1 MGCIKKI
8 YKRNWYSTLSRRIVK
23 YGYARVSTE
32 GQDLERQMFKLK
44 EYGIEEENIFYE
56 KMSGMKKERPV
67 LKELMA
73 QVKSGDVVVVE
84 SLSRLARSTQDLW
97 NFIQYFLDNGIVFVS
112 LKESVDLS
120 TATGKLLFTVL
131 SGLVQFE
138 RDLTSERTKETL
150 RVKKEEG
157 MVLGR
162 PTKYNSEQDKEI
174 IDLYKA
180 KNSGKQ
186 IHYLTGIEQSR
197 VYRVIRKYKKE
208 QTKEPPI

>member
-1 MGCIKKI
+1 M
-8 YKRNWYSTLSRRIVK
+8 K

-32 GQDLERQMFKLK
+32 GQDLERQIFKLK
-44 EYGIEEENIFYE
+44 EYGIEEENIFFE

-67 LKELMA
+67 LKELMET
-73 QVKSGDVVVVE
+73 VKSGDVVVVE

-97 NFIQYFLDNGIVFVS
+97 NFIQFFLDNGIVFVS

-162 PTKYNSEQDKEI
+162 PTKYNEEIDNEI
-174 IDLYKA
+174 IELYKA
-180 KNSGKQ
+180 NNNGKE
-186 IHYLTGIEQSR
+186 IHYLTGIDLSHI
-197 VYRVIRKYKKE
+197 YRVIRKYKNEVK
-208 QTKEPPI
+208 TDLPI

>member
-8 YKRNWYSTLSRRIVK
+8 YKRNWHSTLNRRIVK

-44 EYGIEEENIFYE
+44 EYGIEEENIFFE
-56 KMSGMKKERPV
+56 KMSGMKKDRPV

>member
-1 MGCIKKI
+1 M
-8 YKRNWYSTLSRRIVK
+8 K

-32 GQDLERQMFKLK
+32 GQDLERQIFKLK
-44 EYGIEEENIFYE
+44 EYGIEEDNIFYE

-67 LKELMA
+67 LKELMET
-73 QVKSGDVVVVE
+73 VKSGDVVVVE

-97 NFIQYFLDNGIVFVS
+97 NFIQFFLDNGIVFVS

-162 PTKYNSEQDKEI
+162 PTKYNEEIDNEI
-174 IDLYKA
+174 IELYKA
-180 KNSGKQ
+180 NNNGKE
-186 IHYLTGIEQSR
+186 IHYLTGIDLSHI
-197 VYRVIRKYKKE
+197 YRVIRKYKNE
-208 QTKEPPI
+208 VRTDLSI

>member
-1 MGCIKKI
+1 M
-8 YKRNWYSTLSRRIVK
+8 K

-32 GQDLERQMFKLK
+32 GQDLERQIFKLK
-44 EYGIEEENIFYE
+44 EYGIEEDNIFYE

-67 LKELMA
+67 LKELMET
-73 QVKSGDVVVVE
+73 VKSGDVVVVE

-97 NFIQYFLDNGIVFVS
+97 NFIQFFLDNGIVFVS

-162 PTKYNSEQDKEI
+162 PTKYNKEI
-174 IDLYKA
+174 DNEIIELYKA
-180 KNSGKQ
+180 NNNGKE
-186 IHYLTGIEQSR
+186 IHYLTGIDLSHI
-197 VYRVIRKYKKE
+197 YRVIRKYKNE
-208 QTKEPPI
+208 VRTDLPI

>member
-1 MGCIKKI
+1 M
-8 YKRNWYSTLSRRIVK
+8 K

-44 EYGIEEENIFYE
+44 EYGIEEENIFFE
-56 KMSGMKKERPV
+56 KMSGMKKDRPV

-162 PTKYNSEQDKEI
+162 PTKYNEEIDNEI
-174 IDLYKA
+174 IELYKA
-180 KNSGKQ
+180 NNNGKE
-186 IHYLTGIEQSR
+186 IHYLTGIDLSHI
-197 VYRVIRKYKKE
+197 YRVIRKYKNE
-208 QTKEPPI
+208 VRTDLPI

>member
-1 MGCIKKI
+1 M
-8 YKRNWYSTLSRRIVK
+8 K

-44 EYGIEEENIFYE
+44 EYGIEEENIFFE
-56 KMSGMKKERPV
+56 KMSGMKKDRPV

-138 RDLTSERTKETL
+138 RDLTSERTKE
-150 RVKKEEG
+150 KNNGKE
-157 MVLGR
+157 
-162 PTKYNSEQDKEI
+162 
-174 IDLYKA
+174 
-180 KNSGKQ
+180 

-197 VYRVIRKYKKE
+197 VYRVIRKYKNEVKNNL
-208 QTKEPPI
+208 PI

>member
-1 MGCIKKI
+1 M
-8 YKRNWYSTLSRRIVK
+8 K

-32 GQDLERQMFKLK
+32 GQDLERQIFKLK
-44 EYGIEEENIFYE
+44 EYGIEEDNIFYE

-67 LKELMA
+67 LKELMET
-73 QVKSGDVVVVE
+73 VKSGDVVVVE

-97 NFIQYFLDNGIVFVS
+97 NFIQFFLDNGIVFVS

-162 PTKYNSEQDKEI
+162 PTKYNKEI
-174 IDLYKA
+174 DNEIIELYKA
-180 KNSGKQ
+180 NNNGKE
-186 IHYLTGIEQSR
+186 IHYLTGIDLSHI
-197 VYRVIRKYKKE
+197 YRVIRKYKNEVK
-208 QTKEPPI
+208 TDLPI

>member
-1 MGCIKKI
+1 M
-8 YKRNWYSTLSRRIVK
+8 K

-32 GQDLERQMFKLK
+32 GQDLERQIFKLK
-44 EYGIEEENIFYE
+44 EYGIEEDNIFYE

-67 LKELMA
+67 LKELMET
-73 QVKSGDVVVVE
+73 VKSGDVVVVE

-162 PTKYNSEQDKEI
+162 PTKYNEEIDNEI
-174 IDLYKA
+174 IELYKA
-180 KNSGKQ
+180 NNNGKE
-186 IHYLTGIEQSR
+186 IHYLTGIDLSHI
-197 VYRVIRKYKKE
+197 YRVIRKYKNE
-208 QTKEPPI
+208 VRTDLPI

>member
-1 MGCIKKI
+1 M
-8 YKRNWYSTLSRRIVK
+8 K